1 MNPNVLVDLGI
12 IVAIAYIV
20 SKLFQRAGVPQVIGF
35 MLVGIVL
42 GRSGLYFINQ
52 EILLSLQP
60 FVDLALGLIGFNI
73 GREMELSLFRRGSRA
88 IMVILLF
95 ETLLAFTFVFIG
107 FFIYFGDRPTALLFG
122 ALAAATA
129 PAATVD
135 VIWEYRARGVLTQTL
150 LFILALDDIIGVI
163 LTRLTIAYTKAILTE
178 GVISFTQIGLFA
190 LGEIGGSLALGII
203 LGWLV
208 SNIVRIKH
216 KKGEIIV
223 LAAASVLLCTGLAE
237 MWDLSP
243 ILANITFGATLAN
256 LSEEANHSFEEVEE
270 TATPIYILFFVLISA
285 SLDLSI
291 IRVVFGISIMYVIL
305 RSVGKFG
312 GVFIGGRMAKAAP
325 VVQKNLGLCLWS
337 QAGVTLGL
345 AMVIYSE
352 FPVLGATGQE
362 LAELIISVIAVSTL
376 IVQIIGP
383 SGVKLAIKRA
393 GEIGQDPTR
402 PLHPPHRPIRRH
414 EIVIPGDLPKDE
426 IPKDESKT
434 KR

>member
-1 MNPNVLVDLGI
+1 MNPNILVDLGI
-12 IVAIAYIV
+12 IVALAYLV
-20 SKLFQRAGVPQVIGF
+20 SKLFQRVGVPQVIGF

-42 GRSGLYFINQ
+42 GRSGLHFITNGM
-52 EILLSLQP
+52 LLSLQP
-60 FVDLALGLIGFNI
+60 FIDLALGFIGFNI
-73 GREMELSLFRRGSRA
+73 GREMELSLLRRGSKE
-88 IMVILLF
+88 IMVILMF
-95 ETLLAFTFVFIG
+95 ETLLAFTLVFLG
-107 FFIYFGDRPTALLFG
+107 FYAYFGDHIIALLFG

-163 LTRLTIAYTKAILTE
+163 MTRLVIAYTEAILTA
-178 GVISFTQIGLFA
+178 GAVSFSRIGLLA
-190 LGEIGGSLALGII
+190 LGEIGGSLALGVV

-208 SNIVRIKH
+208 SNIVRFKH
-216 KKGEIIV
+216 KKGGIIV
-223 LAAASVLLCTGLAE
+223 LATASVLLCTGLAE

-243 ILANITFGATLAN
+243 ILANITFGAALAN
-256 LSEEANHSFEEVEE
+256 FSEEASHSFEEIEE
-270 TATPIYILFFVLISA
+270 TATPIYILFFVLIGA

-291 IRVVFGISIMYVIL
+291 IGVVLGISIMYVIL

-352 FPVLGATGQE
+352 FPVLGTAGQE
-362 LAELIISVIAVSTL
+362 LADLIISVIAVSTL

-393 GEIGQDPTR
+393 GEIGQDPSR
-402 PLHPPHRPIRRH
+402 PFHLPHRPVRRR
-414 EIVIPGDLPKDE
+414 EIVIPGDLPSYE
-426 IPKDESKT
+426 IPMDDSEVN
-434 KR
+434 

>member
-12 IVAIAYIV
+12 IVAIAYLV
-20 SKLFQRAGVPQVIGF
+20 SKLFQRVGVPQVIGF
-35 MLVGIVL
+35 MLVGIIL
-42 GRSGLYFINQ
+42 GRSGFYFITKGM
-52 EILLSLQP
+52 LLSLQP
-60 FVDLALGLIGFNI
+60 FVDLALGFIGFNI
-73 GREMELSLFRRGSRA
+73 GREMELSLLRRGSRE
-88 IMVILLF
+88 IMVILMF
-95 ETLLAFTFVFIG
+95 ETLLAFTFVFLG
-107 FFIYFGDRPTALLFG
+107 FYAYFGDRPTALLFG

-163 LTRLTIAYTKAILTE
+163 LTRLMIAYTEATLTT
-178 GVISFTQIGLFA
+178 GAISFARIGLLA
-190 LGEIGGSLALGII
+190 LGEIGGSLALGVI

-223 LAAASVLLCTGLAE
+223 LATASVLLCTGLAE
-237 MWDLSP
+237 MCELSP
-243 ILANITFGATLAN
+243 ILANITFGAALAN

-270 TATPIYILFFVLISA
+270 TATPIYVLFFVLIGA

-291 IRVVFGISIMYVIL
+291 IGAVLGISMMYVVL

-312 GVFIGGRMAKAAP
+312 GVLIGGRMVKAAP

-352 FPVLGATGQE
+352 FPVLGAAGQE
-362 LAELIISVIAVSTL
+362 LAELIIGVIAVSTL
-376 IVQIIGP
+376 IVQILGP

-393 GEIGQDPTR
+393 GEIGQDLSR
-402 PLHPPHRPIRRH
+402 PIHPPHRPVRRR
-414 EIVIPGDLPKDE
+414 EIVPPGDLPYCE
-426 IPKDESKT
+426 IPSDESDAT
-434 KR
+434 

>member
-12 IVAIAYIV
+12 IVALAYLV
-20 SKLFQRAGVPQVIGF
+20 SKLFQRVGVPQVIGF

-42 GRSGLYFINQ
+42 GRSGLHFITNGM
-52 EILLSLQP
+52 LLSLQP
-60 FVDLALGLIGFNI
+60 FVDLALGFIGFNI
-73 GREMELSLFRRGSRA
+73 GREMELSLLRRGSKA
-88 IMVILLF
+88 IMIILMF
-95 ETLLAFTFVFIG
+95 ETLLAFTLVFLG
-107 FFIYFGDRPTALLFG
+107 FYVYFGDHIIALLFG

-163 LTRLTIAYTKAILTE
+163 MTRLVIAYTEAILTA
-178 GVISFTQIGLFA
+178 GAVSFSRIGLLA
-190 LGEIGGSLALGII
+190 LGEIGGSLALGVV

-208 SNIVRIKH
+208 SNIVRFKH
-216 KKGEIIV
+216 KKGGIIV
-223 LAAASVLLCTGLAE
+223 LATASVLLSTGLAE

-243 ILANITFGATLAN
+243 ILANITFGAALAN
-256 LSEEANHSFEEVEE
+256 FSEEASHSFEEIEE
-270 TATPIYILFFVLISA
+270 TATPIYILFFVLIGA

-291 IRVVFGISIMYVIL
+291 IGVVLGISIMYVIL

-352 FPVLGATGQE
+352 FPVLGAAGQE
-362 LAELIISVIAVSTL
+362 LADLIISVIAVSTL
-376 IVQIIGP
+376 IVQILGP

-393 GEIGQDPTR
+393 GEIGQDP
-402 PLHPPHRPIRRH
+402 
-414 EIVIPGDLPKDE
+414 
-426 IPKDESKT
+426 
-434 KR
+434 